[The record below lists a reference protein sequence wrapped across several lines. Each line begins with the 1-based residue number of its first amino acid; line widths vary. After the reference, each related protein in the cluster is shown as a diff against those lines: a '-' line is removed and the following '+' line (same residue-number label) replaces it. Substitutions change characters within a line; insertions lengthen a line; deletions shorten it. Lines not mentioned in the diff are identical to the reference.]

1 MTTTSHAAVEGLRN
15 IAQFASALEA
25 LIESLR
31 LAPEKLNTS
40 TTATVAN
47 SIDFLAELFD
57 KSQTSTVEF
66 TPQSNILV
74 VDDEEVPRRN
84 VVRALSTV
92 KLSAISTDDPEVAL
106 KLLSEN
112 RFDLVFLDV
121 EMPGLNGFELCA
133 QLRKLPLHTETPVV
147 FVTALTDFQA
157 RVRSKLS
164 GGNEFIAKPFLMIEL
179 GVKALTHVMRQWLKS
194 CKAEQAGSSG
204 NPVASGGDTAGPRG
218 FRRGLAPR
226 ARLSA
231 PRRTSARPPG
241 NGSGLSARG
250 LEGRVSPG
258 SCVEPAVGSRRC

>member
-1 MTTTSHAAVEGLRN
+1 VPQAASTSGSPFVESASQYIAELRKRFQLLTRESSDPGRLEQLGQLCRRMHSTTSHAAVEGLRN

-194 CKAEQAGSSG
+194 CKS
-204 NPVASGGDTAGPRG
+204 
-218 FRRGLAPR
+218 
-226 ARLSA
+226 
-231 PRRTSARPPG
+231 
-241 NGSGLSARG
+241 
-250 LEGRVSPG
+250 
-258 SCVEPAVGSRRC
+258 